1 MVGNLV
7 RYDLDDAS
15 LRTYDSLNSLSSTGI
30 RIIDHNEKSENT
42 ILVYRDNVIDLL
54 AEDGSVMSVP
64 DLKTADITINSIYN
78 YNHIAYLCTNI
89 GIVELDCINGVLANT
104 YKSPYNVQ

>member
-64 DLKTADITINSIYN
+64 DLKTADITIYFRDNSKY
-78 YNHIAYLCTNI
+78 
-89 GIVELDCINGVLANT
+89 
-104 YKSPYNVQ
+104 